1 MKKLSRILS
10 FLLVLCMIF
19 SLLPS
24 VYAGDVTQISAGK
37 TVILHSNDVHG
48 EVLGYAYIAA
58 LKTKLEAAGADVI
71 LADAGDYSQGETAV
85 SLSKGANAVEL
96 MNAAGYDVVG
106 LGNHE
111 FDYGFPQLQENMKNA
126 DFTVLCSDVLDAEG
140 APIFE
145 ANTIVEKGGV
155 KIGFFGLETPET
167 QTKANPALIKGL
179 TFLTDSTDTT
189 IWQNAQAQIDALKA
203 DGADLVVCLSHLGV
217 DASSEPYRSYD
228 LYKEV
233 TGLDFIIDAHSHTV
247 MEKGENDEPIQSTGT
262 KFANIGV
269 IVIDNA
275 TKKIEENYL
284 VKTGEDGFNDKD
296 ETVLAKAQAIID
308 AINAEY
314 GQKFATSEV
323 ELNGAKEPGNR
334 TEETNNGDLITDAM
348 VWCLTE
354 KYPGSIT
361 EVDAENVVA
370 VTNGGG
376 IRAAVKVGDVTKNDI
391 FTVLPFGNTVAV
403 VYVTGAELLEAL
415 EASTYC
421 TPISLGGFPQVAGIK
436 FTVDADKAYDKNDET
451 YPGST
456 YYGPKTIQRVTIDEI
471 NGKPFDAEAKYAV
484 ITNNFVAGGG
494 DTYYAFAAA
503 TSQFDTGYTLD
514 SVVIDYITEK
524 LGGVITEADYGTTQ
538 GRINITEA
546 ADFEFLVTSDLH
558 GQIFATDY
566 TVDVTQSGTYK
577 RGLTRVASYIK
588 EQRTEYGDNL
598 YVVDMGDTI
607 QGAPL
612 TYYYAFNKP
621 EADDPA
627 IKAFRTIGYDMWVVG
642 NHEFNYGLNILG
654 RQLDYATSAS
664 TETEKQITVCL
675 ANYLDAT
682 TNSDESKDWA
692 TWRGYDPYVIKDFD
706 GVKVA
711 IIGFGNPNIPTWD
724 IPANWEGIYFADII
738 ETYKK
743 YEPEMKEKADMIVVV
758 AHSGVN
764 SDVKSDFIEKL
775 IEQTDSIAFAFSGH
789 EHNNK
794 DWTFKNAKGED
805 VHVLQP
811 FTKARSIA
819 QVKVSYDIKTG
830 KATVT
835 PAIVDMENYKL
846 DEELVQ
852 VLQPYEDATWNEY
865 MLQKIGEASAD
876 FTAQELGTKP
886 SAFMDLVNTVQL
898 WGAYDN
904 TGENTPDDQT
914 DDKPAQLSISAPLTS
929 GDNANIIDKGDI
941 YLGDMF
947 KLYRFENWFYQI
959 TMKGEEVHQWLEF
972 AATKIK
978 VVDGKP
984 TVNTGDLTYYD
995 VIYGEG
1001 FSYVIDYTK
1010 PEGERIVS
1018 MTYNGKEVTADQTF
1032 TVVVN
1037 NYRYNG
1043 GGHYIEWLN
1052 AHGCEFK
1059 ENDPDRII
1067 YSTQFDMIQGED
1079 KGQARN
1085 LLTDYIRNEKTI
1097 TPTITS
1103 TWKLEPTTIALVP
1116 DSNNMFKYGHLDL
1129 DISTEEF
1136 LKLFDYGD
1144 IVTVT
1149 FNGKSYDFP
1158 VCSNYDDVDTHA
1170 LLIRAAT
1177 GKNVVTLAINYG
1189 QIGVEAGIIEK
1200 APEGSETK
1208 YQLAEGVTFPIYAT
1222 VTMKEAGGYKD
1233 ELSVRQLNRTNNR
1246 EEYPELTDEQ
1256 FANFR
1261 NIATTGMGKDILY
1274 RSSSPINPELGRN
1287 TYADKAA
1294 EAAGIK
1300 TFVNL
1305 ADTETEAKGY
1315 EGFGE
1320 SYYAKQ
1326 NVIFLGLPVAFTT
1339 PEFKN
1344 GLAEGFRYMTQHE
1357 GPYLVHCTEG
1367 KDRAGLTSAILECFM
1382 GASAE
1387 EVADDYL
1394 TTFRNYYNV
1403 VDGKQIAL
1411 TEAQETYLRNAILK
1425 NLCLIFDMEDVSK
1438 ADLKAEATAY
1448 LKEIGLTDA
1457 EVEKLHENLRGT
1469 EPIEKE
1475 IVVPST
1481 EREGGAIHTY
1491 ITVPAAYTADGS
1503 YPLAVMLHGHGGNH
1517 NEWGGYDTIS
1527 TGLAEKGFVVVT
1539 MDFPGCGNSTESFR
1553 LNTMTNMKADVVDV
1567 IDYVTTNYAIDET
1580 RVGGFGY
1587 SIGGRV
1593 ILEMLAEEMYD
1604 FTTVELVAPAEDT
1617 TDLKDLFGGAEN
1629 WDKLKAEAEANGFAN
1644 FHTIYGQD
1652 QELSKEWFAD
1662 LEKYMDGLA
1671 EKAAEKYDGNS
1682 LVIWA
1687 TDDAAVRP
1695 KVSQA
1700 VATVLGSATV
1710 NTYTDGHSYSFYG
1723 SDPYT
1728 IATTNNSCINY
1739 FVNELTVE
1747 HTGITGYVQSIAKYG
1762 NLELTIPGAELEK
1775 AGFAFGDILKI
1786 TVDGKVFD
1794 VPYGSD
1800 YSDVDQGSVVLRNSN
1815 GHLTLAINMGNFA
1828 TANGFATKKTNE
1840 DKSFEWYYAD
1850 GVSMPLVVGIEM
1862 GEKGGYYDQW
1872 LIHQLKRTNNREDYA
1887 DLTDE
1892 QFANFRNIATTGM
1905 GKNILY
1911 RSSSPINPEIG
1922 RNTYADKA
1930 AEAAGV
1936 KTFVN
1941 LANDKATAEAY
1952 PGYAD
1957 TYYSKQNIVFLN
1969 LGVDFTEQS
1978 FKNGL
1983 ADGLRYMTQHEGPYL
1998 VHCTE
2003 GKDRAGFVSAL
2014 LECFMGATYDEVIAD
2029 YMTTYFNYY
2038 GVEVGS
2044 EKYTAIANS
2053 NIIKSLKTA
2062 FGVEDLTTADLKAE
2076 AVAYLKEIGLTD
2088 AEIEKLHEN
2097 LSNAEESF
2105 VNPFKDV
2112 SEKAWFYSYVTKMA
2126 EKGIINGMTATTFEP
2141 EGSLTRGQ
2149 WATLLYRVAGEPEV
2163 KELSKFKDVPKDSY
2177 YAKAIAWAQAEGV
2190 VMGVTAELFEPESLV
2205 TREQMV
2211 TMLYRFSKATEAKG
2225 DLTGFKDADKISG
2238 YAVEAM
2244 KWAVGEGYINGM
2256 TATTLEPQAHSTR
2269 AQAAKVL
2276 CLFIEE

>member
-111 FDYGFPQLQENMKNA
+111 FDYGFPQLQENMKKA

-145 ANTIVEKGGV
+145 ANTIVEKGGM

-189 IWQNAQAQIDALKA
+189 IWQNAQAQIDELKA

-314 GQKFATSEV
+314 GQKFATAEV

-376 IRAAVKVGDVTKNDI
+376 IRAAIKAGDVTKNDI

-456 YYGPKTIQRVTIDEI
+456 YYGPASIKRVTINEV
-471 NGKPFDAEAKYAV
+471 NGKPFDKNAKYAV

-524 LGGVITEADYGTTQ
+524 LGGVITEADYGAPK
-538 GRINITEA
+538 GRIT
-546 ADFEFLVTSDLH
+546 VKYTPPVSDK
-558 GQIFATDY
+558 I
-566 TVDVTQSGTYK
+566 
-577 RGLTRVASYIK
+577 
-588 EQRTEYGDNL
+588 
-598 YVVDMGDTI
+598 
-607 QGAPL
+607 
-612 TYYYAFNKP
+612 
-621 EADDPA
+621 
-627 IKAFRTIGYDMWVVG
+627 TIGG
-642 NHEFNYGLNILG
+642 
-654 RQLDYATSAS
+654 
-664 TETEKQITVCL
+664 
-675 ANYLDAT
+675 LDADVWMT
-682 TNSDESKDWA
+682 K
-692 TWRGYDPYVIKDFD
+692 Y
-706 GVKVA
+706 
-711 IIGFGNPNIPTWD
+711 GNV
-724 IPANWEGIYFADII
+724 Y
-738 ETYKK
+738 
-743 YEPEMKEKADMIVVV
+743 
-758 AHSGVN
+758 
-764 SDVKSDFIEKL
+764 
-775 IEQTDSIAFAFSGH
+775 TD
-789 EHNNK
+789 
-794 DWTFKNAKGED
+794 
-805 VHVLQP
+805 
-811 FTKARSIA
+811 
-819 QVKVSYDIKTG
+819 G
-830 KATVT
+830 KATDFLGEKWGFAWGDLVT
-835 PAIVDMENYKL
+835 VKFLNQELVLPVVPTYHYVDSGKPAI
-846 DEELVQ
+846 
-852 VLQPYEDATWNEY
+852 
-865 MLQKIGEASAD
+865 I
-876 FTAQELGTKP
+876 
-886 SAFMDLVNTVQL
+886 VNKD
-898 WGAYDN
+898 DN
-904 TGENTPDDQT
+904 G
-914 DDKPAQLSISAPLTS
+914 
-929 GDNANIIDKGDI
+929 
-941 YLGDMF
+941 
-947 KLYRFENWFYQI
+947 
-959 TMKGEEVHQWLEF
+959 
-972 AATKIK
+972 
-978 VVDGKP
+978 
-984 TVNTGDLTYYD
+984 
-995 VIYGEG
+995 
-1001 FSYVIDYTK
+1001 
-1010 PEGERIVS
+1010 
-1018 MTYNGKEVTADQTF
+1018 
-1032 TVVVN
+1032 
-1037 NYRYNG
+1037 
-1043 GGHYIEWLN
+1043 
-1052 AHGCEFK
+1052 
-1059 ENDPDRII
+1059 
-1067 YSTQFDMIQGED
+1067 
-1079 KGQARN
+1079 
-1085 LLTDYIRNEKTI
+1085 
-1097 TPTITS
+1097 
-1103 TWKLEPTTIALVP
+1103 
-1116 DSNNMFKYGHLDL
+1116 
-1129 DISTEEF
+1129 
-1136 LKLFDYGD
+1136 
-1144 IVTVT
+1144 
-1149 FNGKSYDFP
+1149 
-1158 VCSNYDDVDTHA
+1158 
-1170 LLIRAAT
+1170 
-1177 GKNVVTLAINYG
+1177 
-1189 QIGVEAGIIEK
+1189 
-1200 APEGSETK
+1200 
-1208 YQLAEGVTFPIYAT
+1208 
-1222 VTMKEAGGYKD
+1222 
-1233 ELSVRQLNRTNNR
+1233 
-1246 EEYPELTDEQ
+1246 
-1256 FANFR
+1256 
-1261 NIATTGMGKDILY
+1261 
-1274 RSSSPINPELGRN
+1274 NP
-1287 TYADKAA
+1287 
-1294 EAAGIK
+1294 
-1300 TFVNL
+1300 
-1305 ADTETEAKGY
+1305 
-1315 EGFGE
+1315 
-1320 SYYAKQ
+1320 
-1326 NVIFLGLPVAFTT
+1326 
-1339 PEFKN
+1339 
-1344 GLAEGFRYMTQHE
+1344 
-1357 GPYLVHCTEG
+1357 
-1367 KDRAGLTSAILECFM
+1367 
-1382 GASAE
+1382 
-1387 EVADDYL
+1387 
-1394 TTFRNYYNV
+1394 
-1403 VDGKQIAL
+1403 
-1411 TEAQETYLRNAILK
+1411 
-1425 NLCLIFDMEDVSK
+1425 
-1438 ADLKAEATAY
+1438 
-1448 LKEIGLTDA
+1448 
-1457 EVEKLHENLRGT
+1457 
-1469 EPIEKE
+1469 
-1475 IVVPST
+1475 
-1481 EREGGAIHTY
+1481 
-1491 ITVPAAYTADGS
+1491 
-1503 YPLAVMLHGHGGNH
+1503 
-1517 NEWGGYDTIS
+1517 
-1527 TGLAEKGFVVVT
+1527 
-1539 MDFPGCGNSTESFR
+1539 
-1553 LNTMTNMKADVVDV
+1553 
-1567 IDYVTTNYAIDET
+1567 
-1580 RVGGFGY
+1580 
-1587 SIGGRV
+1587 
-1593 ILEMLAEEMYD
+1593 
-1604 FTTVELVAPAEDT
+1604 
-1617 TDLKDLFGGAEN
+1617 
-1629 WDKLKAEAEANGFAN
+1629 
-1644 FHTIYGQD
+1644 
-1652 QELSKEWFAD
+1652 
-1662 LEKYMDGLA
+1662 
-1671 EKAAEKYDGNS
+1671 
-1682 LVIWA
+1682 
-1687 TDDAAVRP
+1687 
-1695 KVSQA
+1695 
-1700 VATVLGSATV
+1700 
-1710 NTYTDGHSYSFYG
+1710 
-1723 SDPYT
+1723 
-1728 IATTNNSCINY
+1728 
-1739 FVNELTVE
+1739 
-1747 HTGITGYVQSIAKYG
+1747 TGYVSM
-1762 NLELTIPGAELEK
+1762 
-1775 AGFAFGDILKI
+1775 
-1786 TVDGKVFD
+1786 
-1794 VPYGSD
+1794 
-1800 YSDVDQGSVVLRNSN
+1800 
-1815 GHLTLAINMGNFA
+1815 AINMGNFA
-1828 TANGFATKKTNE
+1828 TTYGIAEKHTNE
-1840 DKSFEWYYAD
+1840 DKTWYWTAMEGVTFPIEVKFE
-1850 GVSMPLVVGIEM
+1850 MK
-1862 GEKGGYYDQW
+1862 EKGGYMAEYLLHD
-1872 LIHQLKRTNNREDYA
+1872 LNRTNNREDYA

-1892 QFANFRNIATTGM
+1892 QFANFRNVATTGM

-1936 KTFVN
+1936 KTFMN
-1941 LANDKATAEAY
+1941 LADNKAAAEAY
-1952 PGYAD
+1952 EGYAD
-1957 TYYSKQNIVFLN
+1957 SYYSKQNVVFLG
-1969 LGVDFTEQS
+1969 LGVDFSEKS
-1978 FKNGL
+1978 FKDGL

-2097 LSNAEESF
+2097 LSDAEEPF

-2225 DLTGFKDADKISG
+2225 DLTGFKDAGKISG